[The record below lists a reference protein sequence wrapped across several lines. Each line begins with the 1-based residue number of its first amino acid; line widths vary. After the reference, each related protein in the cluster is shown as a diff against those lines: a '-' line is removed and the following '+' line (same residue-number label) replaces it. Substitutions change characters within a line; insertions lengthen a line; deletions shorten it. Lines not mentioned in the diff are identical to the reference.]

1 MSIYNAIVHEAEEG
15 GYWAEVP
22 ELPGCVTEADTLD
35 ELNEMLKKAIAGY
48 LEVAAENNVTIE
60 RSALMQVAV

>member
-1 MSIYNAIVHEAEEG
+1 MSIYNAIVHKAEEG

-35 ELNEMLKKAIAGY
+35 ELNEMLKEAITGY
-48 LEVAAENNVTIE
+48 LEVAAENNVAIE
-60 RSALMQVAV
+60 RTALMQVAV

>member
-1 MSIYNAIVHEAEEG
+1 MSIYNAIVHKAEEG

-35 ELNEMLKKAIAGY
+35 ELNEMLKEAIAGY